1 LVRNSAGALR
11 RIAAVAAFLLA
22 VTVVFMVSG
31 SSAAEPN
38 RLADATT
45 PAPSATGTGALTPG
59 PLDGLSTAWPPSSTP
74 ASTPDGKPTTPTG
87 SSSGGAYGIA
97 GTSALTASGIPLG
110 AYRAYQA
117 AAAELAR
124 TDPSCRIDWSLIAAI
139 GRVESNHGRYGGST
153 ITAAGLV
160 TPPILGVRLNGST
173 PGTARISDSDNG
185 KYDGDTTTDRAVGPM
200 QFLPGTWAAYGK
212 GDPQNIGNAALATG
226 RYLCAGGGS
235 LDTRAGQQA
244 AVYRYNHSNSYVSLV
259 LSLAT
264 AYSTGQPQDV
274 PDPQPETPSPTE
286 TDPPGTAPGPPPA
299 LPKPPKGTPTPT
311 RTGKPTPPRGETPTG
326 TPTKT
331 PTKTST
337 PPRGTT
343 PTATPTPTAPPTA
356 TPTGTPTATP
366 TGTPTAT
373 PTGTPTA
380 TPTGTPTGTPTSPPT
395 GSTDPTGS
403 CPPTESPTP
412 TSSSTPTPTPTTPT
426 PTGTGSV
433 TPTPTPTG
441 SETCGGA
448 TATSK
453 DGRA

>member
-1 LVRNSAGALR
+1 VRWTGSAWLVRNSATALR
-11 RIAAVAAFLLA
+11 RTAAVTAFLLG
-22 VTVVFMVSG
+22 VTVVFVVSG
-31 SSAAEPN
+31 STAAQPN
-38 RLADATT
+38 RLADAVGPT
-45 PAPSATGTGALTPG
+45 PSVTVSSPLTPG
-59 PLDGLSTAWPPSSTP
+59 LFDDLSTAWPPSSSPTSTLGEM
-74 ASTPDGKPTTPTG
+74 STPSPS

-97 GTSALTASGIPLG
+97 GTNGLTASGIPLS

-160 TPPILGVRLNGST
+160 TPPILGIRLNGST

-212 GDPQNIGNAALATG
+212 GDPQNIDNAALATG

-235 LDTRAGQQA
+235 LNTRAGQAA

-264 AYSTGQPQDV
+264 AYATGKPQDV

-299 LPKPPKGTPTPT
+299 LPKPPKTTPTGPTTSTAPTAT
-311 RTGKPTPPRGETPTG
+311 RTGKPTPPRTS
-326 TPTKT
+326 T

-337 PPRGTT
+337 PPSGGT
-343 PTATPTPTAPPTA
+343 PTSPPTSTSTPSA

-366 TGTPTAT
+366 TG
-373 PTGTPTA
+373 
-380 TPTGTPTGTPTSPPT
+380 SP
-395 GSTDPTGS
+395 DPTDS

-412 TSSSTPTPTPTTPT
+412 TGTLPSTITPTPTPTIPT
-426 PTGTGSV
+426 PTGTGSI
-433 TPTPTPTG
+433 TPPATPTG
-441 SETCGGA
+441 SETCGAEGVTQTSGGNGEMGTPTSGA
-448 TATSK
+448 T
-453 DGRA
+453 